1 MRWLSKAIPALS
13 LLALQ
18 ALAQDTTTTTSNPA
32 PTSSVNQ
39 AYSTL
44 LSDSLLF
51 YEAQRSGQLPANNRV
66 PWRHDSALQDGSDN
80 NVNLTGGYYDAGD
93 YLKFTL
99 PMAYSMSIVNWG
111 AIEYFQGYQ
120 SANQD
125 GYLRDMVKWGSDWLI
140 QAHPQPNVFYVQ
152 VGDGDVDNNYWGP
165 DTNIPTPRPSYMVNS
180 TSPGTDVAALGAAAF
195 ASASYLFRN
204 RFNDSAYAD
213 TLMQHGISLFEFA
226 ETAQPQQPYT
236 TSIPAIAEFYQTNT
250 VQNQLVWGALW
261 LYRATGNQTYLTKAS
276 NYFDQFKLGSLDITP
291 MDWSDQSGGVFV
303 LGSMLDTTT
312 NKYKVAAER
321 YLDTLTQGKS
331 PCSFTGGGLLWCGQ
345 SSASNSLIPAQD
357 TALLALLYSPLN
369 SDKGSGYV
377 KFALG
382 QIDYMLGNNPMLT
395 PYVVGVHMNSPANPH
410 HAGASGGTDI
420 GNINSSPPTEKYVL
434 SGAVVG
440 GPSQGDLFYDVRND
454 WQQSEVALDYNAP
467 FQGLVAY
474 QLVTNASDP
483 PYTTIT
489 QPRPAIKQPF
499 PKWAIAV
506 IVIIILLILLGLGLL
521 FWKRRRIAEWRHR
534 RTQKQNW

>member
-18 ALAQDTTTTTSNPA
+18 ALAQDSTTTSNP
-32 PTSSVNQ
+32 TSTTTVNQ
-39 AYSTL
+39 AYTTL

-140 QAHPQPNVFYVQ
+140 QAHPQPNVFYV
-152 VGDGDVDNNYWGP
+152 GNGDVDNNYWGP

-180 TSPGTDVAALGAAAF
+180 TAPGTDVAALGAAAF

-204 RFNDSAYAD
+204 RFNDSVYAD

-236 TSIPAIAEFYQTNT
+236 KSIPAIAEFYQTNT

-276 NYFDQFKLGSLDITP
+276 NYFDQFKLGSVDITP

-312 NKYKVAAER
+312 DKYKVAAER
-321 YLDTLTQGKS
+321 YLDALTQGQS

-357 TALLALLYSPLN
+357 TALLALLYSPIN

-382 QIDYMLGNNPMLT
+382 QINYMLGNNPMLT

-420 GNINSSPPTEKYVL
+420 GNINTSPPTEEYVL
-434 SGAVVG
+434 YGAVVG
-440 GPSQGDLFYDVRND
+440 GPGQDDLFYDVRDD

-489 QPRPAIKQPF
+489 QPRPAIKKPF

-506 IVIIILLILLGLGLL
+506 IVIILLLILVALGLL
-521 FWKRRRIAEWRHR
+521 WWKRRRIAEWRHR
-534 RTQKQNW
+534 RNQKQNW